1 MSETIFVGQAPLKH
15 GTGQVTGSYENLDGQ
30 GFYKISNYDMMP
42 PFFMSIVSDSNHWM
56 FISSNGGLSAG
67 RQNSE
72 HALFPYYTDDK
83 ITDSADQTGSKSIF
97 LVNRSGKKYL
107 WEPFSSHFQGV
118 YATERNLFKHVTG
131 NQVVFEEINH
141 DLGLTFRYGWKYS
154 ESLGFVKESCLTNH
168 SEPCT
173 IEVLDGIQNILPY
186 GVESD
191 TQVKSSN
198 LVDAYKKNELDEET
212 QLGMFMLSAVI
223 VDKPVPSEALKTT
236 TVWHT
241 GISKTR
247 ILLCNDQLDTFR
259 KGGDIHQEI
268 DIRARRGAYF
278 VNAAI
283 SLNRDAE
290 QSWYLVSEVEQGPS
304 EVVAISAYLKD
315 QGKDKIQDIKKDI
328 ENGTNHLLSLIGK
341 ADGLQLSADQL
352 TASRHLSNVLFN
364 IMRGGQFE
372 DQYDVELDDY
382 KDFLA
387 NANRSIFKAFE
398 NKVNTLDQRL
408 TYIELTSF
416 AKEQNDADLTRL
428 TYEYMP
434 LTFSRRHGDPSRPW
448 NRFSIDTVKEDG
460 TKNRS
465 YEGNW
470 RDIFQ
475 NWEAL
480 AFSFPEY
487 LISMISKFVNAST
500 IDGYNPYRI
509 TRNGIDWEKIEP
521 DDPWSFI
528 GYWGDH
534 QIIYLLK
541 LLEASNNHHP
551 GLLKDLL
558 ASEEFCYANVPY
570 RIKSYED
577 IVRNPRD
584 TIDFDD
590 DVDRVTDQRFSDL
603 GSDGK
608 LILGK
613 DGKVLKVNLLEK
625 LLVTLLA
632 KLSNFIPDAGIWLN
646 TQRPEWNDANNAL
659 VGNGVS
665 MVTVYYLRRYIAFL
679 SQLLEAQ
686 NSEVQVSEE
695 VVELLH
701 SIHTTFSKYEDKLAQ
716 GLDDHS
722 RRSFVDELGSAGET
736 YRNKAYAGLSEKK
749 SPLAKEDLTGLLQK
763 SLVYIDQTIRNNKRE
778 DNLYHAYNLVTLD
791 DDTLSIDYLYE
802 MLEGQVAVLSAGL
815 LDANEALQVMY
826 ALKNS
831 KIYREDQ
838 YSYMLYPDRQLP
850 RFLEKNNIPADF
862 AENSILFKALH
873 EDGNVQLINK
883 DVNGQSHFNGTFNN
897 ATSVSEAMD
906 LLESNDTFTDLVR
919 NERHSVLSVFEK
931 MFNHYAF
938 TGRSGTFY
946 GYEGLGSIYWHMV
959 SKLVL
964 AVAENFHTA
973 RKNGV
978 HWETLGQLMEFYY
991 STRAGIGL
999 NKSPDLYGAFPTD
1012 PYSHTPGNK
1021 GAQQPGMTGQVK
1033 EDVINR
1039 WFELGVLVE
1048 EGKIHFESSLLR
1060 KNEYLA
1066 SPATFRYYD
1075 IDDHLKCIDITEGA
1089 LGFTYCQVPIIYQ
1102 LAGDKKIVVVFND
1115 GSKVEVKG
1123 HQLTQ
1128 ELSQEIF
1135 RRTGKVQQVIVQ
1147 GLQD

>member
-1 MSETIFVGQAPLKH
+1 MSETIFVGQTPLKS
-15 GTGQVTGSYENLDGQ
+15 GTGQVAGSYENLDGQ
-30 GFYKISNYDMMP
+30 GFYKISNYDQMP

-72 HALFPYYTDDK
+72 HSLFPYYTDDK
-83 ITDSADQTGSKSIF
+83 ITDSADQTGSKTIF
-97 LVNRSGKKYL
+97 LVSKSGKKYL
-107 WEPFSSHFQGV
+107 WEPFSSHFKGAYV
-118 YATERNLFKHVTG
+118 TERNLYKHPTG
-131 NQVVFEEINH
+131 NQIIFEETNQ
-141 DLGLTFRYGWKYS
+141 DLALTFRYGWKYS
-154 ESLGFVKESCLTNH
+154 ETLGFIKESFLTNH
-168 SEPCT
+168 GENCS
-173 IEVLDGIQNILPY
+173 IEILDGIQNILPY
-186 GVESD
+186 GVEPD

-198 LVDAYKKNELDEET
+198 LVDAYKKSELETET
-212 QLGMFMLSAVI
+212 QLGMFSLSAVI
-223 VDKPVPSEALKTT
+223 VDKPVPSEALRTT

-241 GISKTR
+241 GLSETK
-247 ILLCNDQLDTFR
+247 ILLCTDQLDHFR
-259 KGGDIHQEI
+259 TGKEINQEV
-268 DIRARRGAYF
+268 DIRARRGAYL
-278 VNAAI
+278 VHSNI
-283 SLNRDAE
+283 SLTKGAQ
-290 QSWYLVSEVEQGPS
+290 QSWHTVAEVEQGPS
-304 EVVAISAYLKD
+304 EVAALIAYLKD
-315 QGKDKIQDIKKDI
+315 QGQDKAKSIQKDVAK
-328 ENGTNHLLSLIGK
+328 GTNHLLNLIGK

-352 TASRHLSNVLFN
+352 TSSRHLSNVLFN
-364 IMRGGQFE
+364 IMRGGLLE
-372 DQYDVELDDY
+372 DQYEVELV
-382 KDFLA
+382 DFKAFLSG
-387 NANRSIFKAFE
+387 ANRSVFDTHLKSL
-398 NKVNTLDQRL
+398 NGLPGRL
-408 TYIELTSF
+408 SYIDLLTIT
-416 AKEQNDADLTRL
+416 KQQNDPDLTRL

-480 AFSFPEY
+480 ALSYPEY

-551 GLLKDLL
+551 GLLKALL

-570 RIKSYED
+570 RIKSYAA
-577 IVRNPRD
+577 IVSNPRD
-584 TIDFDD
+584 TIDF
-590 DVDRVTDQRFSDL
+590 VDEVDALTEERFSEI

-608 LILGK
+608 LIWGK

-665 MVTVYYLRRYIAFL
+665 MVTVYYIRRYVAFL
-679 SQLLEAQ
+679 LPLLEDLEG
-686 NSEVQVSEE
+686 EVQISEE
-695 VVELLH
+695 VAELLK
-701 SIHTTFSKYEDKLAQ
+701 SINATFANYEEQLAS
-716 GLDDHS
+716 GFDDS
-722 RRSFVDELGSAGET
+722 IRRSFVDELGLAGEK
-736 YRNKAYAGLSEKK
+736 YRSKAYAGFSEQK
-749 SPLAKEDLTGLLQK
+749 SSSSKEELITLLQR
-763 SLVYIDQTIRNNKRE
+763 SLTYIDQTIRNNKRQ
-778 DNLYHAYNLVTLD
+778 DNLYHAYNLVKLGD
-791 DDTLSIDYLYE
+791 KTLSIDYLYE
-802 MLEGQVAVLSAGL
+802 MLEGQVAVLSSGT
-815 LDANEALQVMY
+815 LDASESLQVMY
-826 ALKNS
+826 ALKGS

-850 RFLEKNNIPADF
+850 RFLEKNNIPTDF
-862 AENSILFKALH
+862 ANNSTLFKALSNA
-873 EDGNVQLINK
+873 GNLQLINR
-883 DVNGQSHFNGTFNN
+883 DVNGNYHFNGAFNN
-897 ATSVSEAMD
+897 ATGVAEALD
-906 LLESNDTFTDLVR
+906 LLETNEVFADLIKA
-919 NERHSVLSVFEK
+919 ERQAVLDVFEK

-964 AVAENFHTA
+964 AIAENFHIA
-973 RKNGV
+973 KRNGV
-978 HWETLGQLMEFYY
+978 QWEVLGQLMEFYY

-1039 WFELGVLVE
+1039 WFELGVLVQD
-1048 EGKIHFESSLLR
+1048 GKIHFEPGLLR
-1060 KNEYLA
+1060 DNEFLSESVNFDYFDL
-1066 SPATFRYYD
+1066 
-1075 IDDHLKCIDITEGA
+1075 DDSKQSVSLKEGT
-1089 LGFTYCQVPIIYQ
+1089 LGFTYCQVPFVYHK
-1102 LAGDKKIVVVFND
+1102 AGEQQVELTFND
-1115 GSKVEVKG
+1115 GSKQSLAG
-1123 HQLTQ
+1123 H
-1128 ELSQEIF
+1128 ELSSEMSQEIF
-1135 RRTGKVQQVIVQ
+1135 QRTGKIKQVVVEGIRP
-1147 GLQD
+1147 

>member
-1 MSETIFVGQAPLKH
+1 MSETIFVGQTPLKP
-15 GTGQVTGSYENLDGQ
+15 GNGQVTGSYENLDGQ
-30 GFYKISNYDMMP
+30 GFYKISNYDLMP

-72 HALFPYYTDDK
+72 RSLFPYYTDDK
-83 ITDSADQTGSKSIF
+83 ITDTADQTGSKSIF
-97 LVNRSGKKYL
+97 LVHKLGKKYL
-107 WEPFSSHFQGV
+107 WEPFSSRFNGA
-118 YATERNLFKHVTG
+118 YATERNLYKHPTG
-131 NQVVFEEINH
+131 NQIIFEEVNH
-141 DLGLTFRYGWKYS
+141 DLGLSFRYGWKYA
-154 ESLGFVKESCLTNH
+154 EAYGFVKESVLTNQ
-168 SEPCT
+168 SEDCSVE
-173 IEVLDGIQNILPY
+173 ILDGIQNILPY

-191 TQVKSSN
+191 TQVRSSN
-198 LVDAYKKNELDEET
+198 LVDAYKKNEPEEET

-236 TVWHT
+236 TVWHSGLSNT
-241 GISKTR
+241 N
-247 ILLCNDQLDTFR
+247 ILLCTDQVDHFR
-259 KGGDIHQEI
+259 TGKGVDQEV

-278 VNAAI
+278 VTASIDLAMG
-283 SLNRDAE
+283 AG
-290 QSWYLVSEVEQGPS
+290 QSWCVVAEVEQGPS
-304 EVVAISAYLKD
+304 EVAALIAYLKD
-315 QGKDKIQDIKKDI
+315 PGGNKIRDLKNDVAK
-328 ENGTNHLLSLIGK
+328 GTDHLLNLIGK
-341 ADGLQLSADQL
+341 ADGLQISADQL
-352 TASRHLSNVLFN
+352 TTSRHLSNVLFN
-364 IMRGGQFE
+364 IMRGGQLE
-372 DQYDVELDDY
+372 DQYDIEVADY
-382 KDFLA
+382 KEFLST
-387 NANRSIFKAFE
+387 ANRTVFQAHSS
-398 NKVNTLDQRL
+398 KVNKLGDRVSYL
-408 TYIELTSF
+408 ELIDF
-416 AKEQNDADLTRL
+416 AKQQNDADLARL

-448 NRFSIDTVKEDG
+448 NRFSIDTVKADG
-460 TKNRS
+460 SKNRS

-480 AFSFPEY
+480 ALSYPEY
-487 LISMISKFVNAST
+487 LISMIAKFVNAST

-551 GLLKDLL
+551 GLLKTLL
-558 ASEEFCYANVPY
+558 ATEEFCYANVPY
-570 RIKSYED
+570 RIKSYAD
-577 IVRNPRD
+577 IVRNPQD
-584 TIDFDD
+584 TIDYDD
-590 DVDRVTDQRFSDL
+590 ETDALTEERFHTL

-608 LILGK
+608 LVWGK
-613 DGKVLKVNLLEK
+613 DGTVLKVNLLEK

-679 SQLLEAQ
+679 LPLLEDLDRGI
-686 NSEVQVSEE
+686 QVSEE
-695 VVELLH
+695 VAELL
-701 SIHTTFSKYEDKLAQ
+701 SAIRTTFKKYEDRLAV
-716 GLDDHS
+716 GIDDKT
-722 RRSFVDELGSAGET
+722 RRGFVDELGIAGET
-736 YRNKAYAGLSEKK
+736 YRNKAYAGFSEQK
-749 SPLAKEDLTGLLQK
+749 STITNGNLTGFLQT
-763 SLVYIDQTIRNNKRE
+763 SLTYIDQTIRNNKRA
-778 DNLYHAYNLVTLD
+778 DHLYHAYNLVKLGEGTI
-791 DDTLSIDYLYE
+791 TIDYLYE
-802 MLEGQVAVLSAGL
+802 MLEGQVAVLSAGS
-815 LDANEALQVMY
+815 LDAEEALQVMY

-850 RFLEKNNIPADF
+850 RFLEKNNIPEDF
-862 AENSILFKALH
+862 AAKSALFNALM
-873 EDGNVQLINK
+873 DAGNVQLVNR
-883 DVNGQSHFNGTFNN
+883 DVNGKYHFNGAFNN
-897 ATSVSEAMD
+897 AASVAQALD
-906 LLESNDTFTDLVR
+906 LIEENDAFSSLVKA
-919 NERHSVLSVFEK
+919 ERQAVLDIFEK

-964 AVAENFHTA
+964 AIAENFHA
-973 RKNGV
+973 AKRDGV
-978 HWETLGQLMEFYY
+978 NWEILGQLMEFYY

-1039 WFELGVLVE
+1039 WFELGVLVHD
-1048 EGKIHFESSLLR
+1048 GKIHFESGLLR
-1060 KNEYLA
+1060 DQEFL
-1066 SPATFRYYD
+1066 SESTSFEYYD
-1075 IDDHLKCIDITEGA
+1075 LDDRKKSVSLSAGT
-1089 LGFTYCQVPIIYQ
+1089 LGFTYCQVPFVYHKSGEPKII
-1102 LAGDKKIVVVFND
+1102 ISFND
-1115 GSKVEVKG
+1115 GS
-1123 HQLTQ
+1123 TQ
-1128 ELSQEIF
+1128 EIASHELTRELSAEIF
-1135 RRTGKVQQVIVQ
+1135 QRTGKVKQVTVAGIRP
-1147 GLQD
+1147 

>member
-1 MSETIFVGQAPLKH
+1 MSETIFVGQTALKP
-15 GTGQVTGSYENLDGQ
+15 GAGQVEGSYETLDGQ
-30 GFYKISNYDMMP
+30 GFYKINNYDLMP

-67 RQNSE
+67 RQNSG
-72 HALFPYYTDDK
+72 HSLFPYYTDDK
-83 ITDSADQTGSKSIF
+83 ITDAADQTGSKSIF
-97 LVNRSGKKYL
+97 LVSKSGKKYL
-107 WEPFSSHFQGV
+107 WEPFSSRYNGA
-118 YATERNLFKHVTG
+118 YITERNLYKHPTG
-131 NQVVFEEINH
+131 NQILFEEINH

-154 ESLGFVKESCLTNH
+154 EKYGFVKESILTNQN
-168 SEPCT
+168 EDCAVE
-173 IEVLDGIQNILPY
+173 ILDGIQNILPY
-186 GVESD
+186 GVEPD
-191 TQVKSSN
+191 TQIRSSN
-198 LVDAYKKNELDEET
+198 LVDAYKKNELEEET

-241 GISKTR
+241 GLADTT
-247 ILLCNDQLDTFR
+247 ILLCSDQLNNFR
-259 KGGDIHQEI
+259 SGLGVNQEV

-278 VNAAI
+278 VNAKVTLPKDGQRA
-283 SLNRDAE
+283 
-290 QSWYLVSEVEQGPS
+290 WYMVAEVEQGPS
-304 EVVAISAYLKD
+304 EVAALIAYLKEPHQD
-315 QGKDKIQDIKKDI
+315 KTHELNKDVAK
-328 ENGTNHLLSLIGK
+328 GTNHLLNLIGK

-364 IMRGGQFE
+364 IMRGGQLE
-372 DQYDVELDDY
+372 DQYRVELT
-382 KDFLA
+382 DFQEFLKGANQSVHSTYLSSLDTLPPQLPYMDLLA
-387 NANRSIFKAFE
+387 FIR
-398 NKVNTLDQRL
+398 Q
-408 TYIELTSF
+408 
-416 AKEQNDADLTRL
+416 QNDADLTRL
-428 TYEYMP
+428 TYEYIP

-460 TKNRS
+460 SKNRS

-480 AFSFPEY
+480 GLSYPEY
-487 LISMISKFVNAST
+487 LISMITKFVNAST

-558 ASEEFCYANVPY
+558 TADEFCYANVPY
-570 RIKSYED
+570 RIKSYAD
-577 IVRNPRD
+577 IVRNPQD

-590 DVDRVTDQRFSDL
+590 DLDALTEERFKEI

-608 LILGK
+608 LIWGK
-613 DGKVLKVNLLEK
+613 DGNVLKVNLLEK

-665 MVTVYYLRRYIAFL
+665 MVTVYYIRRYIAFL
-679 SQLLEAQ
+679 IPLMEGLQGT
-686 NSEVQVSEE
+686 VRISEE
-695 VVELLH
+695 VAELLQ
-701 SIHTTFSKYEDKLAQ
+701 SIKSTFSKFEGNLNT
-716 GLDDHS
+716 GIDDTT
-722 RRSFVDELGSAGET
+722 RKSFVDELGLAGET
-736 YRNKAYAGLSEKK
+736 YRNKAYKGFSEQKGELSKG
-749 SPLAKEDLTGLLQK
+749 DLLGLLRK
-763 SLVYIDQTIRNNKRE
+763 SLEYIDQTIRNNKRE
-778 DNLYHAYNLVTLD
+778 DNLYHAYNLVKLGGD
-791 DDTLSIDYLYE
+791 SISIDYLYE

-815 LDANEALQVMY
+815 LDASEALKVMY
-826 ALKNS
+826 ALKDS

-850 RFLEKNNIPADF
+850 RFLEKNNIPSDY
-862 AENSILFKALH
+862 AENSPLFKALTAV
-873 EDGNVQLINK
+873 GNVQLINR
-883 DVNGQSHFNGTFNN
+883 DVNGDYHFNGAFNN
-897 ATSVSEAMD
+897 ATSVTEALD
-906 LLESNDTFTDLVR
+906 LLEANAAFSNAVKA
-919 NERHSVLSVFEK
+919 ERQEVLNLFEK

-964 AVAENFHTA
+964 AIAENFHA
-973 RKNGV
+973 AKRDGV
-978 HWETLGQLMEFYY
+978 PWEILGQLMEFYY

-1039 WFELGVLVE
+1039 WFELGILVHN
-1048 EGKIHFESSLLR
+1048 GKIHFESGLLR
-1060 KNEYLA
+1060 DNEFLSNA
-1066 SPATFRYYD
+1066 VSFEYYD
-1075 IDDHLKCIDITEGA
+1075 LDDSKKSILLEEGT
-1089 LGFTYCQVPIIYQ
+1089 LGFTYCQVPFVYHK
-1102 LAGDKKIVVVFND
+1102 AGAPKVVLSFDD
-1115 GSKVEVKG
+1115 GS
-1123 HQLTQ
+1123 TQ
-1128 ELSQEIF
+1128 EIEGHGLSLEMSAEIF
-1135 RRTGKVQQVIVQ
+1135 QRTGKVVKVKVS
-1147 GLQD
+1147 GMKV

>member
-1 MSETIFVGQAPLKH
+1 MSETIFVGQTPLKP
-15 GTGQVTGSYENLDGQ
+15 GTGQVAGSYETLDGQ
-30 GFYKISNYDMMP
+30 GFYKISNYDLIP
-42 PFFMSIVSDSNHWM
+42 PFFMTIVSDSNHWM

-72 HALFPYYTDDK
+72 HSLFPYYTDDK

-97 LVNRSGKKYL
+97 LVSKSGKKYL
-107 WEPFSSHFQGV
+107 WEPFSKQFDGV
-118 YATERNLFKHVTG
+118 YASERNLYKHPTG
-131 NQVVFEEINH
+131 NQIMFEEINH
-141 DLGLTFRYGWKYS
+141 DLGLTFRYGWKYA
-154 ESLGFVKESCLTNH
+154 ENYGFIKESYLTNQTEDC
-168 SEPCT
+168 SVE
-173 IEVLDGIQNILPY
+173 ILDGIQNILPY
-186 GVESD
+186 GVEPD

-198 LVDAYKKNELDEET
+198 LVDAYKKNELEVAT

-241 GISKTR
+241 GLSDTKM
-247 ILLCNDQLDTFR
+247 LLCADQLDNFR
-259 KGGDIHQEI
+259 TGKGVHQEV

-278 VNAAI
+278 VNANI
-283 SLNRDAE
+283 SLGKGGE
-290 QSWYLVSEVEQGPS
+290 QTWHLVAEVEQGPS
-304 EVVAISAYLKD
+304 EVAALIRYLKD
-315 QGKDKIQDIKKDI
+315 QGQDKAQALQADVAK
-328 ENGTNHLLSLIGK
+328 GTNHLLNLIGK

-372 DQYDVELDDY
+372 DQYDVELADY
-382 KDFLA
+382 KDFLRGA
-387 NANRSIFKAFE
+387 NQGVYETYATAIDALAARLSYIDL
-398 NKVNTLDQRL
+398 LD
-408 TYIELTSF
+408 F
-416 AKEQNDADLTRL
+416 AKKQKNADLSRL

-480 AFSFPEY
+480 ALSYPEY

-534 QIIYLLK
+534 QIIYLQK

-551 GLLKDLL
+551 GLLKNLL
-558 ASEEFCYANVPY
+558 AAEEFCYANVPY
-570 RIKSYED
+570 RIKSYAD
-577 IVRNPRD
+577 IVRNPQD

-590 DVDRVTDQRFSDL
+590 EVDALTEERFQVL

-608 LILGK
+608 LIWGK

-665 MVTVYYLRRYIAFL
+665 MVTVYYIRRYVAFL
-679 SQLLEAQ
+679 LPLMEELDGDSQI
-686 NSEVQVSEE
+686 SEE
-695 VVELLH
+695 VAELLS
-701 SIHTTFSKYEDKLAQ
+701 SIHTTFGKYEGHLAT
-716 GLDDHS
+716 GIDNTI
-722 RRSFVDELGSAGET
+722 RRSFVDELGIAGET
-736 YRNKAYAGLSEKK
+736 YRNKAYAGFSERKRSVSK
-749 SPLAKEDLTGLLQK
+749 GDLTDLLQK
-763 SLVYIDQTIRNNKRE
+763 SLTYIDQTIRNNKRE
-778 DNLYHAYNLVTLD
+778 DNLYHAYNLVKLGEGTI
-791 DDTLSIDYLYE
+791 SIDYLYE
-802 MLEGQVAVLSAGL
+802 MLEGQVAVLSAGSL
-815 LDANEALQVMY
+815 GAEEALQVMY

-862 AENSILFKALH
+862 AENSALFSALAAA
-873 EDGNVQLINK
+873 GNVQLINK
-883 DVNGQSHFNGTFNN
+883 DLNGNFHFNGAFNN
-897 ATSVSEAMD
+897 AASVAEGLNA
-906 LLESNDTFTDLVR
+906 LESNEAFASLVKA
-919 NERHSVLSVFEK
+919 ERQGVLDIFEK

-964 AVAENFHTA
+964 AIAENFHNA
-973 RKNGV
+973 KRDGV
-978 HWETLGQLMEFYY
+978 QWEILGQLMEFYY

-1039 WFELGVLVE
+1039 WFELGVLVHG
-1048 EGKIHFESSLLR
+1048 GKIHFESGLLR
-1060 KNEYLA
+1060 DNEFLEA
-1066 SPATFRYYD
+1066 STNFDYYD
-1075 IDDHLKCIDITEGA
+1075 LEDILQSVALDAGT
-1089 LGFTYCQVPIIYQ
+1089 LGFTYCQVPFVYHKDGEQ
-1102 LAGDKKIVVVFND
+1102 KVSLAFSD
-1115 GSKVEVKG
+1115 GS
-1123 HQLTQ
+1123 TQ
-1128 ELSQEIF
+1128 EIAGLELSAEISQEIF
-1135 RRTGKVQQVIVQ
+1135 QRTGKVTQVTVSGIRP
-1147 GLQD
+1147 

>member
-1 MSETIFVGQAPLKH
+1 MSETIFVGQTPLKT
-15 GTGQVTGSYENLDGQ
+15 GTGQVAGSYETVNGQ
-30 GFYKISNYDMMP
+30 GFYKISNYDRMP

-56 FISSNGGLSAG
+56 FISSNGGLTAG

-72 HALFPYYTDDK
+72 HSLFPYYTDDK
-83 ITDSADQTGSKSIF
+83 ITDAADLTGSKSIL
-97 LVNRSGKKYL
+97 LVSKSDKKYL
-107 WEPFSSHFQGV
+107 WEPFSNHFAGA
-118 YATERNLFKHVTG
+118 YATERNLYKHPTG
-131 NQVVFEEINH
+131 NQVMFEEINH

-154 ESLGFVKESCLTNH
+154 EKFGFIKESFLTNH
-168 SEPCT
+168 GENCT
-173 IEVLDGIQNILPY
+173 VEVLDGIQNILPY
-186 GVESD
+186 GVEPF

-198 LVDAYKKNELDEET
+198 LVDAYKKNELEAET

-241 GISKTR
+241 GLQDTKV
-247 ILLCNDQLDTFR
+247 LLCSDQLNNFR
-259 KGGDIHQEI
+259 TGKGIQQEL

-278 VNAAI
+278 VNATI
-283 SLNRDAE
+283 SSTSGSQ
-290 QSWYLVSEVEQGPS
+290 QSWYLSAEVEQGPS
-304 EVVAISAYLKD
+304 EVRALIAYLKD
-315 QGKDKIQDIKKDI
+315 ASQDKVEAIKADVAK
-328 ENGTNHLLSLIGK
+328 GTNHLLNLIGK
-341 ADGLQLSADQL
+341 ADGLQMSADQL
-352 TASRHLSNVLFN
+352 TSSRHLSNVLFN

-372 DQYDVELDDY
+372 DQYDVELADF

-387 NANRSIFKAFE
+387 GANKSVFE
-398 NKVNTLDQRL
+398 THSGIIDSLAERL
-408 TYIELTSF
+408 SYIELLDF
-416 AKEQNDADLTRL
+416 VKQQNDADLTRL
-428 TYEYMP
+428 TYEYLP

-448 NRFSIDTVKEDG
+448 NHFSIDMVKEDG
-460 TKNRS
+460 SKNRS

-480 AFSFPEY
+480 GLSYPEY
-487 LISMISKFVNAST
+487 VTSMISKFVNAST

-541 LLEASNNHHP
+541 LLEISNNHHP
-551 GLLKDLL
+551 GLLKSLL

-570 RIKSYED
+570 RIKSYAD
-577 IVRNPRD
+577 IFRNPQD

-590 DVDRVTDQRFSDL
+590 DVDLLTEERFKEL

-608 LILGK
+608 LVWGK

-665 MVTVYYLRRYIAFL
+665 MVTVYYIRRYVAFL
-679 SQLLEAQ
+679 LPILEDMDDSVQL
-686 NSEVQVSEE
+686 SEE
-695 VVELLH
+695 VTELLT
-701 SIHTTFSKYEDKLAQ
+701 SISSTFSKYQDQLAN
-716 GLDDHS
+716 GIDDQT
-722 RRSFVDELGSAGET
+722 RKSFVDELGIAGET
-736 YRNKAYAGLSEKK
+736 FRNKAYAGFSEHK
-749 SPLAKEDLTGLLQK
+749 SSVSNDELTGLLQK
-763 SLVYIDQTIRNNKRE
+763 SLTYIDHTIRNNKRE
-778 DNLYHAYNLVTLD
+778 DNLYHAYNLVKLD
-791 DDTLSIDYLYE
+791 KDTIHIDYLYE

-815 LDANEALQVMY
+815 LDAGEALQVMY

-831 KIYREDQ
+831 KVYREDQ

-850 RFLEKNNIPADF
+850 RFLEKNNIPSDF
-862 AENSILFKALH
+862 AENSALFAALKAA
-873 EDGNVQLINK
+873 GNTQLINC
-883 DVNGQSHFNGTFNN
+883 DVNGNYHFNGAFNN
-897 ATSVSEAMD
+897 AASVGDA
-906 LLESNDTFTDLVR
+906 LDTLKANPAFTDLVKA
-919 NERHSVLSVFEK
+919 ESLAVLNIFEK

-964 AVAENFHTA
+964 AIAENFHNA
-973 RKNGV
+973 KRDGV
-978 HWETLGQLMEFYY
+978 QWEILGQLMEFYY

-1033 EDVINR
+1033 EDVISR
-1039 WFELGVLVE
+1039 WFELGVLVND
-1048 EGKIHFESSLLR
+1048 GKIHFEAGLLR
-1060 KNEYLA
+1060 DNEFLSTPVNFEYFDL
-1066 SPATFRYYD
+1066 
-1075 IDDHLKCIDITEGA
+1075 DDSLKSVSLSEGS
-1089 LGFTYCQVPIIYQ
+1089 LGFTYCQVPFVYHK
-1102 LAGDKKIVVVFND
+1102 AGEQKTVLTFND
-1115 GSKVEVKG
+1115 GS
-1123 HQLTQ
+1123 TQ
-1128 ELSQEIF
+1128 EITGHALSGEVSQEIF
-1135 RRTGKVQQVIVQ
+1135 QRTGKVTQVEVSGIRA
-1147 GLQD
+1147 

>member
-1 MSETIFVGQAPLKH
+1 MSETIFIGQTPLKS
-15 GTGQVTGSYENLDGQ
+15 GAGQVAGSYESLEGQ
-30 GFYKISNYDMMP
+30 GFYKISNYDLMP

-67 RQNSE
+67 RQNSG

-97 LVNRSGKKYL
+97 LVTKSGKKYL
-107 WEPFSSHFQGV
+107 WEPFSGNFNGV
-118 YATERNLFKHVTG
+118 YTTERNLYKHPTG
-131 NQVVFEEINH
+131 NQILFEEINH

-154 ESLGFVKESCLTNH
+154 EQYGFIKEALLTNQADD
-168 SEPCT
+168 CT
-173 IEVLDGIQNILPY
+173 VDILDGIQNILPY
-186 GVESD
+186 GVD
-191 TQVKSSN
+191 PATQVKSSN
-198 LVDAYKKNELDEET
+198 LVDAYKKNELEEVT
-212 QLGMFMLSAVI
+212 QLGMYMLSAVI
-223 VDKPVPSEALKTT
+223 VDKPVPSEALKAT

-241 GISKTR
+241 GLANAK
-247 ILLCNDQLDTFR
+247 ILLCADQLDHFR
-259 KGGDIHQEI
+259 TGSEVHQEA

-278 VNAAI
+278 VNANV
-283 SLNRDAE
+283 SLPKAG
-290 QSWYLVSEVEQGPS
+290 QQAWHIVAEVEQGPS
-304 EVVAISAYLKD
+304 EVAALIAYLKD
-315 QGKDKIQDIKKDI
+315 GNQDKVHDIKSDI
-328 ENGTNHLLSLIGK
+328 AKGTHHLLNLIGK

-352 TASRHLSNVLFN
+352 TSSRHLSNVLFN
-364 IMRGGQFE
+364 IMRGGQLE
-372 DQYDVELDDY
+372 DQYEVELA
-382 KDFLA
+382 DFKEFLSG
-387 NANRSIFKAFE
+387 ANRSVHHTYE
-398 NKVNTLDQRL
+398 STLDNLAAQL
-408 TYIELTSF
+408 PYMDLLAF
-416 AKEQNDADLTRL
+416 AKRQDDPDLVRL

-448 NRFSIDTVKEDG
+448 NLFSIDTVKEDG
-460 TKNRS
+460 SKNRS

-480 AFSFPEY
+480 GLSYPEY
-487 LISMISKFVNAST
+487 LISMIAKFVNAST

-551 GLLKDLL
+551 GLLQGLL
-558 ASEEFCYANVPY
+558 AADEFCYANVPY
-570 RIKSYED
+570 RIKSYAD

-584 TIDFDD
+584 TIDYDD
-590 DVDRVTDQRFSDL
+590 DLEALTAKRSHEL

-608 LILGK
+608 LIWGR

-665 MVTVYYLRRYIAFL
+665 MVTVYYIRRYVAFL
-679 SQLLEAQ
+679 EPLLADLE
-686 NSEVQVSEE
+686 EDVQVSQE
-695 VVELLH
+695 VAEFLNAI
-701 SIHTTFSKYEDKLAQ
+701 SSTFHQYEAKLAS
-716 GLDDHS
+716 GIDDAT
-722 RRSFVDELGSAGET
+722 RRNFVDELGMAGET
-736 YRNKAYAGLSEKK
+736 YRSKAYAGFSE
-749 SPLAKEDLTGLLQK
+749 QK
-763 SLVYIDQTIRNNKRE
+763 SAITKGELTTFLQRSLAYIDQTIRNNKRE
-778 DNLYHAYNLVTLD
+778 DNLYHAYNLVKLEEGSI
-791 DDTLSIDYLYE
+791 SIDYLYE

-815 LDANEALQVMY
+815 LDASEALEVMY

-850 RFLEKNNIPADF
+850 RFLEKNNIPTDF
-862 AENSILFKALH
+862 AENSALFKALIAA
-873 EDGNVQLINK
+873 GNVQLINR
-883 DVNGQSHFNGTFNN
+883 DVNGHYHFNGTFNN
-897 ATSVSEAMD
+897 ATSVSEALD
-906 LLESNDTFTDLVR
+906 LIEENTAFTDLV
-919 NERHSVLSVFEK
+919 NAERQNVLNIFEK

-964 AVAENFHTA
+964 AIAENFHSA
-973 RKNGV
+973 KRDGV
-978 HWETLGQLMEFYY
+978 TWETLGQLMEFYY

-999 NKSPDLYGAFPTD
+999 NKSPQLYGAFPTD

-1039 WFELGVLVE
+1039 WFELGVLVNN
-1048 EGKIHFESSLLR
+1048 GKIHFESGLLR
-1060 KNEYLA
+1060 DSEFLTE
-1066 SPATFRYYD
+1066 ATNFEYYD
-1075 IDDHLKCIDITEGA
+1075 LDDSTRRVTLEKGS
-1089 LGFTYCQVPIIYQ
+1089 LGFTYCQVLFVYHKSGDPKIIVT
-1102 LAGDKKIVVVFND
+1102 LDD
-1115 GSKVEVKG
+1115 GS
-1123 HQLTQ
+1123 TQ
-1128 ELSQEIF
+1128 EVATHELTGELSAEIF
-1135 RRTGKVQQVIVQ
+1135 RRTGRVKKVIVE
-1147 GLQD
+1147 GLRP